1 MKSYGP
7 VNLMEVNA
15 MMSGKTIVKIVLGL
29 GVAVLVAGAAIA
41 QQQAAPT
48 EQTYEGTVK
57 VGLGKYMY
65 LPQARGFDIVA
76 EGFDGATLVDKEIRL
91 KGALLMDKPSLFRAD
106 SIEVKD
112 ASGTYSTVYTRS
124 QELTFGDYID
134 QNARMALPALAIT
147 NVNKAEDWEG
157 KGNAKVYGRI
167 QEGTP
172 TYIVLSDDKGK
183 ELGKIIVDGMTDY
196 TKFYLKKLRLF
207 DRFWFYLTVK
217 ESIDKKVRPKTK
229 ELFHADVT
237 FAGLF

>member
-1 MKSYGP
+1 
-7 VNLMEVNA
+7 MEVSA
-15 MMSGKTIVKIVLGL
+15 MMSGKTIAKIVLGL
-29 GVAVLVAGAAIA
+29 GVAVLMAGAAAA
-41 QQQAAPT
+41 QQAAATAPT

-57 VGLGKYMY
+57 VGVGKYMY

-76 EGFDGATLVDKEIRL
+76 EGFDTAALVDKEIRL
-91 KGALLMDKPSLFRAD
+91 KGALLPDKTSLFRAD

-124 QELTFGDYID
+124 QELTFGDYTD
-134 QNARMALPALAIT
+134 HTAREAFAALAIT

-157 KGNAKVYGRI
+157 KGNAKVYGRV

-172 TYIVLSDDKGK
+172 TYIVLADDKGK

-196 TKFYLKKLRLF
+196 ARFYLKKLRLF
-207 DRFWFYLTVK
+207 DKFWFYLTVK
-217 ESIDKKVRPKTK
+217 ESVDKRDRAKTK

-237 FAGLF
+237 FAGLY

>member
-1 MKSYGP
+1 
-7 VNLMEVNA
+7 MEVSA
-15 MMSGKTIVKIVLGL
+15 MMSGKSIVKIVLGL
-29 GVAVLVAGAAIA
+29 GVAVLMAGAAVA
-41 QQQAAPT
+41 QQAAAPAPT
-48 EQTYEGTVK
+48 EQIYEGTVK
-57 VGLGKYMY
+57 VGVGKYMY

-76 EGFDGATLVDKEIRL
+76 EGFDASTVVDKEVRL

-124 QELTFGDYID
+124 QELTFGDYVD
-134 QNARMALPALAIT
+134 PNARMAFSALAIT

-157 KGNAKVYGRI
+157 KGNSKVYGRI

-207 DRFWFYLTVK
+207 DKFWFYLTVK

-237 FAGLF
+237 FAGLY